1 MIKKKS
7 ITFLSSQVVKK
18 LTEEKLYIT
27 TVESCT
33 GGGLANAITNIPGAS
48 SVLKDSF
55 ITYSDEAKIALGVP
69 KRTIKQFSVYSPET
83 AVAMAQAGLKTSARA
98 DISVGITG
106 RIIEPEKAHT
116 GESSIIDIALVYRTK
131 VITQQFEIKI
141 MPRPETKEYIISA
154 ALEMIMQI
162 LT

>member
-1 MIKKKS
+1 MIKKEN
-7 ITFLSSQVVKK
+7 IAYLSSQVVKK
-18 LTEEKLYIT
+18 LAEEKLHIT

-33 GGGLANAITNIPGAS
+33 GGGLANSITNIPGAS
-48 SVLKDSF
+48 NVLKDSF

-69 KRTIKQFSVYSPET
+69 AEIIEQFSVYSTET
-83 AVAMAQAGLKTSARA
+83 AIAMAQAGLKTSARA

-116 GESSIIDIALVYRTK
+116 GESSIIDIALVYRK
-131 VITQQFEIKI
+131 KIITQRLEVKI
-141 MPRPETKEYIISA
+141 MTRPETKEYIISA